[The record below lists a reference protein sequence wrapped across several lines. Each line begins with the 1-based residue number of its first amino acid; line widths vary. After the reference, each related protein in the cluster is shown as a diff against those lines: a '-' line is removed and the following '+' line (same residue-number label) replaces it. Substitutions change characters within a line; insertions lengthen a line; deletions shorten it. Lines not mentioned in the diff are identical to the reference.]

1 MRSSMGRGF
10 SSDIRDDITVAIHQ
24 PCFLPYY
31 GYFQKIFESDI
42 FVFLD
47 DTQFSNNNY
56 QNYNYI
62 VTPQGLSKL
71 KVPVKKHFGDKIC
84 DTCINYETGWINK
97 LKKTIEYNYKRAEH
111 YSEASELVYS
121 ALDKTPRTLSEL
133 NIDIVT
139 SIAQRMG
146 ITTEFKLASDS
157 TKEGNGTEQLISITK
172 ALKAPKYLSGNGAK
186 AYQEE
191 EKFESENISLKYVE
205 LKNPLYKQQW
215 GIQEAN
221 PSFLDYIMNEGFII
235 PKEWNTI

>member
-1 MRSSMGRGF
+1 MGR
-10 SSDIRDDITVAIHQ
+10 SISTDIWDNVTVGIHQ

-62 VTPQGLSKL
+62 VTPQGLSKV

-84 DTCINYETGWINK
+84 HTCINYETDWINK

-111 YSEASELVYS
+111 YSEGSELVFS

-146 ITTEFKLASDS
+146 ITTEFKLASDI
-157 TKEGNGTEQLISITK
+157 TKEGKGTEQLISIIK
-172 ALKAPKYLSGNGAK
+172 ALKASEYLSGNGAK
-186 AYQEE
+186 AYQQE
-191 EKFESENISLKYVE
+191 EKFESEDIRLKYVK
-205 LKNPLYKQQW
+205 LKTPLYKQQW
-215 GIQEAN
+215 DRQEAN